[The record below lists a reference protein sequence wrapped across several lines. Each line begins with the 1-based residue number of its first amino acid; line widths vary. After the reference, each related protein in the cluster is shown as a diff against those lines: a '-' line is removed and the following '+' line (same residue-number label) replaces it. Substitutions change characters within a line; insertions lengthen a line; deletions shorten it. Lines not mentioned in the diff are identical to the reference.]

1 MNSKKR
7 SLINILIGIILIL
20 FGYYLYSFT
29 VTLFHYMGLLMII
42 YGGFV
47 SVVKIL
53 KITFLNNGK
62 FKGIHRFEENENLQI
77 PSSSKEILEF
87 RIKHNKEVIFKVPY
101 FGEFNVL
108 NYNNKDNNFNNPS
121 FLKEEISNIVNREFY
136 PVFRAEN
143 LIPIARNK
151 SNGALFVEENKSEV
165 VYIDL
170 DNSNFKPLTLNK
182 KLDFYLDLNKL
193 SLQNNAYYGNA
204 LEKLENIIS
213 NEEFFYDVP
222 DGIFEGKDYL
232 EIFDKS
238 FNLLDINIDYSI
250 TAIEEKE
257 DKYFIELEIEGK
269 IFKTFF
275 QKYSHYI
282 DNERITM
289 VLNEILELTQANVQK
304 KFYLLSYEFCDF
316 GIVLADQSTYEK
328 LKENG
333 CIDFDFENQK
343 LTAEEIRS
351 IKKYSD
357 LSTEIDNIEFHIE
370 LVKKSNKK
378 DFKKGRQYHF
388 SYQTKYLFD
397 TDGLNLIKEKLNI
410 VIVKIELGYEI
421 FFKN

>member
-1 MNSKKR
+1 MNSNKR
-7 SLINILIGIILIL
+7 NLINILIGIILIL
-20 FGYYLYSFT
+20 FGYYLYSLNAS
-29 VTLFHYMGLLMII
+29 LFHYMGLLLII
-42 YGGFV
+42 YGSFV
-47 SVVKIL
+47 SIVKTL
-53 KITFLNNGK
+53 KIIFLNNGK
-62 FKGIHRFEENENLQI
+62 FKAIRRFEESENLQI
-77 PSSSKEILEF
+77 PSFIKEILEF
-87 RIKHNKEVIFKVPY
+87 RIKNNRELLFEVAY
-101 FGEFNVL
+101 LGEFKVL
-108 NYNNKDNNFNNPS
+108 NYNSTDSNFNNPS
-121 FLKEEISNIVNREFY
+121 FLKEAILDFVNSEFY
-136 PVFRAEN
+136 PVFRVEN

-170 DNSNFKPLTLNK
+170 DNSNFKPLALDK
-182 KLDFYLDLNKL
+182 KIDFYLDLNKL

-213 NEEFFYDVP
+213 NKEFFYDVP

-238 FNLLDINIDYSI
+238 FNLLDISIDYSI
-250 TAIEEKE
+250 TAIQEKE
-257 DKYFIELEIEGK
+257 DKYFIELEIENK

-282 DNERITM
+282 DNERITI
-289 VLNEILELTQANVQK
+289 VLNEILELTQAHVQK
-304 KFYLLSYEFCDF
+304 KFYLLSYEICDF
-316 GIVLADQSTYEK
+316 GIVLADQNTYEK

-343 LTAEEIRS
+343 LTAEEIKS
-351 IKKYSD
+351 IRKYSD
-357 LSTEIDNIEFHIE
+357 LSIEIENIEFHIE
-370 LVKKSNKK
+370 VVKKSNKN
-378 DFKKGRQYHF
+378 DFKKGEQYHF

-410 VIVKIELGYEI
+410 IIVKIELGYEI

>member
-7 SLINILIGIILIL
+7 NLINILIGITLIF
-20 FGYYLYSFT
+20 FGYYLCSLN
-29 VTLFHYMGLLMII
+29 VQLVHYMGILMII
-42 YGGFV
+42 YGSFV

-62 FKGIHRFEENENLQI
+62 FKGIRRFEENENLQI
-77 PSSSKEILEF
+77 PRSIKEILEF
-87 RIKHNKEVIFKVPY
+87 RIKNNRDLLFEVAY
-101 FGEFNVL
+101 LGEFNVL
-108 NYNNKDNNFNNPS
+108 NYNSTDSDFNNPS
-121 FLKEEISNIVNREFY
+121 FLKEAILDLLNSEFY
-136 PVFRAEN
+136 PVFPVEN

-151 SNGALFVEENKSEV
+151 SNGALFVEENKSKV

-170 DNSNFKPLTLNK
+170 DNSNFKPLALDK
-182 KLDFYLDLNKL
+182 KLDYYLDLNKL

-213 NEEFFYDVP
+213 NKEFFYDVP

-232 EIFDKS
+232 EIFEKS
-238 FNLLDINIDYSI
+238 FNLLDISIDYSI

-257 DKYFIELEIEGK
+257 DKYFIELEIENK

-282 DNERITM
+282 DNERITI

-316 GIVLADQSTYEK
+316 GIVLADQNTYEK

-343 LTAEEIRS
+343 LTAEEIKS
-351 IKKYSD
+351 IRKYSD
-357 LSTEIDNIEFHIE
+357 LSREIENIEFHIE
-370 LVKKSNKK
+370 VVKKSNKK
-378 DFKKGRQYHF
+378 DFKKGEQYHF

-410 VIVKIELGYEI
+410 IIVKIELGYEI

>member
-7 SLINILIGIILIL
+7 NLINILIGIILIL
-20 FGYYLYSFT
+20 FGYYLNSLN
-29 VTLFHYMGLLMII
+29 VPLLHYMGLLMII
-42 YGGFV
+42 YGSFV
-47 SVVKIL
+47 SVVKTL

-62 FKGIHRFEENENLQI
+62 FKAIRRFEENNNLLLPNSI
-77 PSSSKEILEF
+77 KEILEF
-87 RIKHNKEVIFKVPY
+87 RIKHNKEVIFEVPY
-101 FGEFNVL
+101 FGKFNVL
-108 NYNNKDNNFNNPS
+108 NYNSKDNNFNNPS
-121 FLKEEISNIVNREFY
+121 FLKEEIINLINREFY
-136 PVFRAEN
+136 PVFRVQN
-143 LIPIARNK
+143 IIPIA
-151 SNGALFVEENKSEV
+151 SNNMFGALFVEENKSEI

-170 DNSNFKPLTLNK
+170 DNSNFKPLILDK
-182 KLDFYLDLNKL
+182 KIDFYLDVNKL
-193 SLQNNAYYGNA
+193 SLQNNSYHYNA

-213 NEEFFYDVP
+213 DKEFFYDVP
-222 DGIFEGKDYL
+222 DGIFEGRDYL
-232 EIFDKS
+232 EIFEKS
-238 FNLLDINIDYSI
+238 FNLLDISIDYSI

-257 DKYFIELEIEGK
+257 DKYIIELEIENK

-282 DNERITM
+282 DNERITI
-289 VLNEILELTQANVQK
+289 VLNEILELTEANVQK

-343 LTAEEIRS
+343 LTAEEIKS
-351 IKKYSD
+351 IRKYSD
-357 LSTEIDNIEFHIE
+357 LSTEIDNIEFHIKV
-370 LVKKSNKK
+370 VKKSNNK
-378 DFKKGRQYHF
+378 DFKKGKQYHF

-410 VIVKIELGYEI
+410 IIVKIELGYEI

>member
-1 MNSKKR
+1 MNSKNR
-7 SLINILIGIILIL
+7 NLINILIGIILIL
-20 FGYYLYSFT
+20 FGYYLYSLNAS
-29 VTLFHYMGLLMII
+29 LFHYIGLLMII
-42 YGGFV
+42 YGSFV
-47 SVVKIL
+47 SIVKTL
-53 KITFLNNGK
+53 KIIFLNNGK
-62 FKGIHRFEENENLQI
+62 FKAIRRFEENNNLLLPNSI
-77 PSSSKEILEF
+77 KEILEF
-87 RIKHNKEVIFKVPY
+87 RIKNNRELLFEVAY
-101 FGEFNVL
+101 LGEFNVL
-108 NYNNKDNNFNNPS
+108 NYNSTDSDFDNPS
-121 FLKEEISNIVNREFY
+121 FLKEEIINLVNREFY
-136 PVFRAEN
+136 PVFRVEN
-143 LIPIARNK
+143 VIPIARNK
-151 SNGALFVEENKSEV
+151 SNGVLFVEENKSEI

-170 DNSNFKPLTLNK
+170 DNSNFKPLILDK
-182 KLDFYLDLNKL
+182 KLDFYVELNKL

-213 NEEFFYDVP
+213 NKEFFYDVP

-238 FNLLDINIDYSI
+238 FNLLDVSTDYSI

-257 DKYFIELEIEGK
+257 DKYFIELEIENK

-282 DNERITM
+282 DNERITI

-316 GIVLADQSTYEK
+316 GIVLADQNTYEK

-343 LTAEEIRS
+343 LTAEEIKS
-351 IKKYSD
+351 IRKYSD
-357 LSTEIDNIEFHIE
+357 LSTEIDNIEFHIKV
-370 LVKKSNKK
+370 VKKSNKK
-378 DFKKGRQYHF
+378 DFKKGKQYHF

-397 TDGLNLIKEKLNI
+397 ADGLNLIKEKLNI
-410 VIVKIELGYEI
+410 IIVKIELGYEI